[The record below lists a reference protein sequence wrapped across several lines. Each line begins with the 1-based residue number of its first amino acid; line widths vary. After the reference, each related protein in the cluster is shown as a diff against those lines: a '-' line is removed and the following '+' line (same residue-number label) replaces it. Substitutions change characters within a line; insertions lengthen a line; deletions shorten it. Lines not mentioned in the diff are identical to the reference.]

1 MAARRSKTSG
11 TSEDASAGEGP
22 PRDALHFERSLEH
35 LEGLVEALESGD
47 LELEKALGAFEEGVK
62 LTRSLDE
69 QLRSAEQRVEVLLQ
83 ESGRF
88 TTENLTGEDISSE
101 GEES

>member
-1 MAARRSKTSG
+1 MAARRSKAPDSPADT
-11 TSEDASAGEGP
+11 SAGDPSREES
-22 PRDALHFERSLEH
+22 RFESSLER

-69 QLRSAEQRVEVLLQ
+69 QLKGAEQRVDVLLR

-88 TTENLTGEDISSE
+88 TTESLASETLSSD